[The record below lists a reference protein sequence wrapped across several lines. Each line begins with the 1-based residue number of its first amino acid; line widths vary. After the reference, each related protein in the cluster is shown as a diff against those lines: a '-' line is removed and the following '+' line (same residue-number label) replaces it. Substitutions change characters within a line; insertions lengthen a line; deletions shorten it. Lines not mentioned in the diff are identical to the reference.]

1 MAAKHLW
8 GSPGAIDEPVQ
19 EDLEEGA
26 YAEEEVSLVTLLSP

>member
-26 YAEEEVSLVTLLSP
+26 YAGRNYIIVH